1 MPLSSIFS
9 SPDSCKP
16 RPNILVI
23 ATHRLVKV
31 TVAKPEAVEV
41 AEVEATMEVPICSK
55 SIRV

>member
-1 MPLSSIFS
+1 
-9 SPDSCKP
+9 
-16 RPNILVI
+16 LVI